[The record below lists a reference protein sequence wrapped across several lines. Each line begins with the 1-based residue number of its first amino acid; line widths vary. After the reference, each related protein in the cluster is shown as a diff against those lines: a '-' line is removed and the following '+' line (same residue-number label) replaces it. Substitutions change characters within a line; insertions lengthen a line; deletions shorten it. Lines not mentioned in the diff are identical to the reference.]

1 MNHAIILS
9 AGKSSRMQGEKEKL
23 LMEVGGKPIIYYS
36 IMAIHDNPNIDSVTL
51 VVSKKNKAEVGEI
64 VKKHRFTKVQKLI
77 IGGKTR
83 MESLQKGVE
92 SLKAKLKKTD
102 IIVVHNGANPLPS
115 QAEIDELVIKTEEIG
130 ACISGRYVSSTI
142 KEIDGGHIIKTH
154 DRTKL
159 FEAQT
164 PQAAKYGLL
173 EKALKNAEKKGL
185 EATDEAVL
193 LEAIGQKVG
202 YVEADE
208 NNFKITSFGDI
219 ERLKHV
225 LGETPEDF
233 RIGIGQDSHLF
244 DDKKKGLVL
253 GGILIEEELKL
264 KANSDGDVVLH
275 AIFNAISQALGKM
288 SIGFYADKQCEEGI
302 KDSKKYLQTIL
313 EKMEKEKFK
322 INSVGLMIECKTP
335 KIDPLVAKMKKAL
348 AGAMSIPATRIGIT
362 ATSGENATIFGEGLG
377 IQCFAIVSLIKKKLE
392 K

>member
-1 MNHAIILS
+1 
-9 AGKSSRMQGEKEKL
+9 MQGEKEKL